1 MSNQTETTTIHS
13 TPLSGC
19 IELIYMRKILEATQE
34 DLQLDFQLI
43 QDYLKK
49 ITNPSEPLQAELNMN
64 LILHRT
70 LAMKRTLDC
79 MSQALGDL
87 VDTARTRAAQ
97 DHTRKKPGIQEPE
110 TT

>member
-1 MSNQTETTTIHS
+1 MSNQTETTTTHS

-19 IELIYMRKILEATQE
+19 IELIYMRKVLEATQE
-34 DLQLDFQLI
+34 DLQLDFKLI
-43 QDYLKK
+43 QNYLND
-49 ITNPSEPLQAELNMN
+49 ITVLDQGELNM
-64 LILHRT
+64 ILHRT
-70 LAMKRTLDC
+70 LAMIRTLDC
-79 MSQALGDL
+79 MSQALGHL